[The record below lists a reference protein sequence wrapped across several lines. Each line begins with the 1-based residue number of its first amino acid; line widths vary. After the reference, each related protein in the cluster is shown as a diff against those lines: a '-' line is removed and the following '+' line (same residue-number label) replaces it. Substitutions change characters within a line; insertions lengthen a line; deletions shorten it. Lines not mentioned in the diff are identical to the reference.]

1 MDMEINNRGSVWR
14 RWDLH
19 IHTPG
24 TVRNDQYAGSTL
36 EEKWNNFYKAIED
49 YVGDGSDPEK
59 AIAVLGITD
68 YLSIENYKRVI
79 AEKRLPKCIKLVLPN
94 VECRLQILGT
104 KQPVNYHFIFA
115 PELVDKL
122 EQRFF
127 AKLKFKYDREYLAT
141 KSELIDLG
149 KAHLGENVEDTVAYE
164 KGNANFLLTPSNI
177 ADIFKDDPELRQKTI
192 IVVANGSND
201 GLSGI
206 DNRGRDDQMRMTRN
220 AICMSADAIFSA
232 NDTDR
237 AYYLGHGRDNKSEV
251 IYQYGS
257 LKPCYHGSDAHNLAK
272 IFNPDQDRYC
282 WIKADTTFEGLK
294 QTLYEPEDRVKIQK
308 EYPDMHDIHHVID
321 YIEFNDKD
329 FPKEKIVFNEYLN
342 CIIGGKSTGK
352 SLLLRSLAYN
362 IDRKYALEQENT
374 VPNKNRRDFDIRAKV
389 VWKDGNDSPRKF
401 VYIPQTYL
409 NSLIDEPEENTE
421 INKLVFDVLLKK
433 DFRIKKANVDLIQ
446 EKKNI
451 NVKLHKSILQY
462 QDLITELDS
471 VNKSIAENG
480 VPEIYEQSIA
490 KFTKER
496 LELMK
501 SFHLDKSEI
510 DRYGKLQKERD
521 DIKSRENNLKEEIE
535 TLTKLESPVIMFEQD
550 SFFTKEY
557 LERRIPLS
565 ADPIAVFLDKFQQY
579 LDEQW
584 KEKISLLVSEYQKEI
599 RDLKNTL
606 AESEEEYQTLKQKM
620 VNNSK
625 LDVLNTKITQEQGKL
640 DTARMLAEYNKKIK
654 DGIKSCIESIV
665 GSQEDYHKKYV
676 TFVDLVNKFVNNNTG
691 TGLTFEAKVVWKK
704 TEFERLLTSML
715 DNRRFSSFAQKYG
728 FDLTALNNED
738 YGSKLL
744 NVLWS
749 SIFENDAEVKLP
761 IKGGFSRVNALQRL
775 FDDWY
780 NIHYE
785 VKSGND
791 VIDQMSPGKKALVLL
806 ELLISLENDKCPIL
820 IDQPEDDLD
829 NRSIY
834 NELVEYLKKT
844 KHTRQVILVTHNAN
858 VVLGADAE
866 EVIIANQ
873 EGVGTAN
880 NKTTFEYR
888 SGAIENC
895 EPILGEDGKV
905 LNGVLYAT
913 GIQTQICDILEGGKL
928 AFDLRKQKYI
938 SVKSESINC

>member
-1 MDMEINNRGSVWR
+1 MEINNRGSEWR

-24 TVRNDQYAGSTL
+24 TMRNDQYAGSTL

-49 YVGDGSDPEK
+49 YVGDGNDPEK
-59 AIAVLGITD
+59 TIAALGITD

-94 VECRLQILGT
+94 VECRLQVSGA

-115 PELVDKL
+115 PDIADKL
-122 EQRFF
+122 EDRFF
-127 AKLKFKYDREYLAT
+127 AKLKFQYDREYLAT

-149 KAHLGENVEDTVAYE
+149 KAYLGESASDLEAYK
-164 KGNANFLLTPSNI
+164 KGSANFLLSPSNI
-177 ADIFKDDPELRQKTI
+177 SKVFEGDAELRQKTI
-192 IVVANGSND
+192 IAVTNGSND
-201 GLSGI
+201 GLSGVN
-206 DNRGRDDQMRMTRN
+206 NRGRDDQMRMTRN
-220 AICMSADAIFSA
+220 AICMSADAIFSG
-232 NDTDR
+232 NDADR
-237 AYYLGHGRDNKSEV
+237 TYYLGHGVDNKSKV

-257 LKPCYHGSDAHNLAK
+257 LKPCYHGSDAHSLEK

-321 YIEFNDKD
+321 YIEFKNKD
-329 FPKEKIVFNEYLN
+329 FPKEKIIFNEYLN

-362 IDRKYALEQENT
+362 IERKYALEQENT

-389 VWKDGNDSPRKF
+389 VWKDGTDSPRKF

-409 NSLIDEPEENTE
+409 NSLIDKPEEDTE

-433 DFRIKKANVDLIQ
+433 DPRIKKANVELIQ

-451 NVKLHKSILQY
+451 NIKLHKSILQY
-462 QDLITELDS
+462 QDLITELES
-471 VNKSIAENG
+471 LNRLIAENG
-480 VPEIYEQSIA
+480 AHEIYEQSIA
-490 KFTKER
+490 KLINER

-510 DRYGKLQKERD
+510 NRYGKLQKERD
-521 DIKSRENNLKEEIE
+521 DIKSRENSLKEEIE
-535 TLTKLESPVIMFEQD
+535 KLTRLEPPVIMFEQD
-550 SFFTKEY
+550 SFFKKEY
-557 LERRIPLS
+557 VERNVSLS
-565 ADPIAVFLDKFQQY
+565 ADAIAVFLDKFQKY

-584 KEKISLLVSEYQKEI
+584 KEQISLLVGAYQKEI
-599 RDLKNTL
+599 SELKNTF
-606 AESEEEYQTLKQKM
+606 AESEAEYQTLKQKM

-625 LDVLNTKITQEQGKL
+625 LNVLNTKITQEQGKL
-640 DTARMLAEYNKKIK
+640 DAARLLASRNQKIK
-654 DGIKSCIESIV
+654 DEIKNCIGSIV
-665 GSQEDYHKKYV
+665 SSQDDYYKKYV
-676 TFVDLVNKFVNNNTG
+676 AFVDVVNSFVKNNTG
-691 TGLTFEAKVVWKK
+691 TGLTFEAEVVWKK
-704 TEFERLLTSML
+704 TEFDGMLTSML
-715 DNRRFSSFAQKYG
+715 NNRRFSSFAQKYS
-728 FDLTALNNED
+728 FDLTSLNNED

-744 NVLWS
+744 NVLWA
-749 SIFENDAEVKLP
+749 SIFEDDAEVKLP
-761 IKGGFSRVNALQRL
+761 IKSNFTKVNALQRL

-806 ELLISLENDKCPIL
+806 ELLISLETDKCPIL

-873 EGVGTAN
+873 EGVDTAN

-895 EPILGEDGKV
+895 DPILGEDGKV

>member
-1 MDMEINNRGSVWR
+1 MDINNRGSEWR

-24 TVRNDQYAGSTL
+24 TVRNDQYAGSTS
-36 EEKWNNFYKAIED
+36 EEKWNNFYKAIKD
-49 YVGDGSDPEK
+49 YVGDGTDPEK
-59 AIAVLGITD
+59 AIAVIGITD
-68 YLSIENYKRVI
+68 YLSIDNYKRVI
-79 AEKRLPKCIKLVLPN
+79 DEKRLPKCIKLVLPN
-94 VECRLQILGT
+94 VECRLQVLGA

-115 PELVDKL
+115 PEIVDKL

-127 AKLKFKYDREYLAT
+127 SQLKFQYDREYLAT

-149 KAHLGENVEDTVAYE
+149 KAYLGENASDSEAYK
-164 KGNANFLLTPSNI
+164 KGNASFLLTTSNI
-177 ADIFKDDPELRQKTI
+177 IDIFKKDLELRQKTI
-192 IVVANGSND
+192 IVVANGNND

-206 DNRGRDDQMRMTRN
+206 DNRGRDDQLHMTRN
-220 AICMSADAIFSA
+220 AICMSADAIFSG
-232 NDTDR
+232 NDSDR
-237 AYYLGHGRDNKSEV
+237 KYYLGLGVDNKSEV

-257 LKPCYHGSDAHNLAK
+257 LKPCYHGSDAHSLDK
-272 IFNPDQDRYC
+272 MFNPDHGRYC

-294 QTLYEPEDRVKIQK
+294 QTLYEPEERVIIQK
-308 EYPDMHDIHHVID
+308 DYPDTHDNHHVID
-321 YIEFNDKD
+321 YIEFYDQD
-329 FPKEKIVFNEYLN
+329 FPNEKIVFNDYLN

-362 IDRKYALEQENT
+362 VDRKYALEQENS
-374 VPNKNRRDFDIRAKV
+374 VPNKNSRDFDIQAKV
-389 VWKDGNDSPRKF
+389 VWKDGTDSPRKF

-409 NSLIDEPEENTE
+409 NSLIDKPEEDSE

-433 DFRIKKANVDLIQ
+433 DLRIKKAYVELIQ

-462 QDLITELDS
+462 QDLTSELES
-471 VNKSIAENG
+471 LNKLIAENG
-480 VPEIYEQSIA
+480 VPEIYEKSIA
-490 KFTKER
+490 KLTAER
-496 LELMK
+496 LELMQ
-501 SFHLDKSEI
+501 SFHLDQSEI

-521 DIKSRENNLKEEIE
+521 DVKSREYNLEQEIDRLA
-535 TLTKLESPVIMFEQD
+535 TLESPVITFEQD
-550 SFFTKEY
+550 SFFTKEV
-557 LERRIPLS
+557 LERRVPLS
-565 ADPIAVFLDKFQQY
+565 AGTIAIFLDKFQQH

-584 KEKISLLVSEYQKEI
+584 REQISLLVGEYQKEI
-599 RDLKNTL
+599 SDLKNTL
-606 AESEEEYQTLKQKM
+606 VESEDEYQILRQKM

-640 DTARMLAEYNKKIK
+640 DSARMLAIRNLKIQ
-654 DGIKSCIESIV
+654 DEIKSCIKSIV
-665 GSQEDYHKKYV
+665 GSQDEYHKRYIA
-676 TFVDLVNKFVNNNTG
+676 FVDLVNSFVNNNAD
-691 TGLTFEAKVVWKK
+691 TGLTFEAKVIWKK
-704 TEFERLLTSML
+704 TEFERMLTSML
-715 DNRRFSSFAQKYG
+715 DNRRFPSFAQKYNL
-728 FDLTALNNED
+728 DLTSLKNED
-738 YGSKLL
+738 YGSELL
-744 NVLWS
+744 YVLWS
-749 SIFENDAEVKLP
+749 AIFEDDAEVKLP
-761 IKGGFSRVNALQRL
+761 IKGNFSRVNALQRL

-785 VKSGND
+785 VKSGRD
-791 VIDQMSPGKKALVLL
+791 VIEQMSPGKKALVLL
-806 ELLISLENDKCPIL
+806 ELLISLETDKCPIL

-873 EGVGTAN
+873 EGVDTAN

-895 EPILGEDGKV
+895 EPILDENGKI
-905 LNGVLYAT
+905 LKGVLYAT

-938 SVKSESINC
+938 SVKSKNINC